1 MLNRSIMDFC
11 RSAGVAILTVALS
24 ASALAQPGTR
34 IGRTDSDIDNLNR
47 MLLDDNLRNTDP
59 TLRNNSILDIN
70 PNIDYT
76 KVNQQVLA
84 NLVKEAVDE
93 STRLYQSL
101 DADYR
106 RNPTAPLRPLLSQL
120 LQLRAQASRLN
131 QALIDRIPL
140 QQIVVDFRKLD
151 SDWRVLSHRLA
162 QTPQVSNAS
171 RDSVDRI
178 DRIDREIGKLFQ
190 VEPTLDR
197 KGLLQQLARMESS
210 FSILVDELRFDAN
223 GGSRVMQMEADARK
237 VQSQV
242 IRIEDYIYSQ
252 ARYDQIVNEYS
263 RFTRMWGVLLDQ
275 LRTLDNRQIERQ
287 VRAIADA
294 NNMIQDLLWMET
306 TADRTQLKQITSV
319 LTRDVNEFYN
329 RTNLT
334 LLLSFKDRTS
344 VLQVADDFYGTVQN
358 FKDLLDRNES
368 DAQLIEAY
376 RSVEEYGNRFLQTF
390 GRMNSS
396 VARIV
401 LGRIEDGIASLRGE
415 LNIAGTVTDIDT
427 RDLLTYAAS
436 LENLAE
442 QLDYEVRHWLNG
454 DRQTFRNEALQASNA
469 FMQRAR
475 KLHTLLQ
482 GRPTQQELT
491 RETEALYND
500 FGKIYNYLGYCRT
513 SDRSTLAQLAGDIK
527 QSIFDL
533 TAPLKL

>member
-59 TLRNNSILDIN
+59 ALRNNSILDIN

-76 KVNQQVLA
+76 KVNQQVLT

-120 LQLRAQASRLN
+120 LQMRAQASRLN

-140 QQIVVDFRKLD
+140 QQIVVDFRQLD

-223 GGSRVMQMEADARK
+223 GGSKVMQMEADARK

-454 DRQTFRNEALQASNA
+454 DRQTFRNEALQASSA